1 MGSDNQISRQRAA
14 DRLVA
19 LFEDQITSG
28 ALKEGDTLPPEREM
42 VQQYGVS
49 RTVARE
55 AVLALATKGLVRARP
70 GFRPVVIKP
79 GYDTALD
86 VLGSVAGQLL
96 GRPGGVRN
104 LFDLRIMMEAGL
116 VRQAA
121 TDASKEDIKRLLDA
135 LEANAEAIGDSAK
148 FYATDTAFH
157 GVLYDIP
164 DNPVLPAIHRAYT
177 EWLAPQWS
185 QMPRMEGRNR
195 GNFEAHERIFHAILH
210 RDPDAAE
217 THLRAHLASAWQQ
230 VSTTFDDL

>member
-1 MGSDNQISRQRAA
+1 LDSETQTSRQRAA

-19 LFEDQITSG
+19 LFEDQIKVGT
-28 ALKEGDTLPPEREM
+28 LKEGDALPPEREM
-42 VQQYGVS
+42 VQEYGVS

-55 AVLALATKGLVRARP
+55 AVLALSNKGLVRARP

-79 GYDTALD
+79 GYDTAIN
-86 VLGSVAGQLL
+86 VLGSVAAQLL
-96 GRPGGVRN
+96 SQPGGVRN
-104 LFDLRIMMEAGL
+104 LFDLRIMMEAAL

-121 TDASKEDIKRLLDA
+121 TEASKDDIQRLMTA
-135 LEANAEAIGDSAK
+135 LEANAEAIPDSTE

-164 DNPVLPAIHRAYT
+164 GNPLLSSIHSAYT
-177 EWLAPQWS
+177 DWLAPQWS

-195 GNFEAHERIFHAILH
+195 GNFEAHERIFQAILH

-217 THLRAHLASAWQQ
+217 RHLRDHLASAWQQ
-230 VSTTFDDL
+230 VSQTFKGL